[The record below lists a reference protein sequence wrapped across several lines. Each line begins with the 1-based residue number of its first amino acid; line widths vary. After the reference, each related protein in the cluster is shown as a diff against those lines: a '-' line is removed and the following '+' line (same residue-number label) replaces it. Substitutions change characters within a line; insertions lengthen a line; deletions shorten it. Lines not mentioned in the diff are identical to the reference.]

1 MQLAKSSIFFRR
13 VITATKLRNYI
24 HITVFAS
31 KRKKVLFYEKKLVGT
46 SHELRISAIIAYF
59 GYKNI
64 NHS

>member
-13 VITATKLRNYI
+13 VITAPKLRNYI
-24 HITVFAS
+24 HIIRIK

-46 SHELRISAIIAYF
+46 SHELRMSAIIAYF
-59 GYKNI
+59 DYKNI